1 MGRLNDILIDLYSRH
16 YARVSITFD
25 DPQGTAEVLRDYET
39 QFGDIVRAL
48 PAGSEVA
55 DLGCGIGMMVAWLA
69 TIPGVRPVGVDGSAA
84 QIEIARKNLPPTV
97 EVHCMQLEPFLRAR
111 PARFGAIF
119 AINILEHI
127 PGDDNVLALTEAVRD
142 ALVPGGVFVCSVPN
156 AASLTS
162 GYSRYMNLTHF
173 RAFTTTS
180 LLQLL
185 EAAGLENCQIRPRRA
200 TDLPQAVRMWIEH
213 WTHRVVYRLC
223 GRSGERHF
231 AKDLMGVGYREGV

>member
-173 RAFTTTS
+173 RAFTTTYS
-180 LLQLL
+180 FSCSKL
-185 EAAGLENCQIRPRRA
+185 
-200 TDLPQAVRMWIEH
+200 
-213 WTHRVVYRLC
+213 RVWRIAK
-223 GRSGERHF
+223 SG
-231 AKDLMGVGYREGV
+231 REGQRTFRKPSGCGSSIGHIGWSIACAGGPGSVILPRI